1 MTIGSSSGSYMGR
14 FARFAQTAHL
24 LSQALYTVAKEPD
37 TETTQLR
44 RTLMALVNLSFMEG
58 TMRQWAFCSQMAV
71 CFR

>member
-1 MTIGSSSGSYMGR
+1 MGR